1 MSKRKGDVM
10 EEAKNM
16 EKYEAYKSMMVNL
29 TKALKAGFYYKAI
42 FIEYAIVED
51 RCLSLLQSAEV
62 KVVDNRGHIIKLST
76 KINKL
81 RTHKAFV
88 SSFVREK
95 LPSDFLDEV
104 ENRKRDRDTLIHKL
118 ADIPYAPES
127 VKSIAQHGRDI
138 VRQLDNK
145 VKSIQRY
152 LKKQKEE
159 SSCQTK

>member
-1 MSKRKGDVM
+1 M

-16 EKYEAYKSMMVNL
+16 EKYEAYRAMMANL
-29 TKALKAGFYYKAI
+29 NKALKSGFYYEAI

-62 KVVDNRGHIIKLST
+62 KVVDSRGQIIKLST

-88 SSFVREK
+88 GSFMRKK

-104 ENRKRDRDTLIHKL
+104 ENWKRDRDSLIHSL
-118 ADIPYAPES
+118 ADIPYDPES
-127 VKSIAQHGRDI
+127 VKSIAEHGREI

-159 SSCQTK
+159 SLCQTKENG